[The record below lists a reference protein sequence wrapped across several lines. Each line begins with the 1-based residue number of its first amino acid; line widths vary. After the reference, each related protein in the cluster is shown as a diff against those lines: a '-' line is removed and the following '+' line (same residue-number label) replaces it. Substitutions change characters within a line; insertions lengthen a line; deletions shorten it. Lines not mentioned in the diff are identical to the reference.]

1 MRASRSALI
10 GSTVAVAL
18 ALAGRAESVTGL
30 VTPPRA
36 QVQGAITA
44 ATPASA
50 HPLAAAAQI
59 PEIGRG
65 PQVKIVTPRVD
76 QPLADPIVIQ
86 ALIRATPGRSVVK
99 VSAFLNDQELGVRN
113 RPPFR
118 WVVPRP
124 PDTTAVHVRVI
135 AVDDA
140 GAESQVEEM
149 ITRTPGM
156 RFSAEVPAVTL
167 NLAAI
172 DGNERFISN
181 LRADEIVIRDNG
193 EVQEVLDFAHA
204 EAPLRISILVDRSRS
219 MADKMDETLVALN
232 KFLGQL
238 GPDDHVKLMGFNQ
251 RITSYTPFTNM
262 HDLVG
267 SFAQAIEA
275 DGSTAL
281 FDAVLYGYR
290 QLATFSDARERRVI
304 FLMTDGDDQSS
315 RTALEPALEQ
325 VRNGGVTIFALGQ
338 GEALD
343 DGDLRDV
350 LREMADETGGEAF
363 FEKDEDKLDRV
374 FEQIA
379 GAMRALYLVSYRPTN
394 PTPGWHGIEVE
405 VKRPNLR
412 LRHKPGYE
420 RTPGG
425 SP

>member
-1 MRASRSALI
+1 
-10 GSTVAVAL
+10 
-18 ALAGRAESVTGL
+18 
-30 VTPPRA
+30 
-36 QVQGAITA
+36 
-44 ATPASA
+44 
-50 HPLAAAAQI
+50 
-59 PEIGRG
+59 
-65 PQVKIVTPRVD
+65 
-76 QPLADPIVIQ
+76 
-86 ALIRATPGRSVVK
+86 
-99 VSAFLNDQELGVRN
+99 
-113 RPPFR
+113 
-118 WVVPRP
+118 
-124 PDTTAVHVRVI
+124 
-135 AVDDA
+135 
-140 GAESQVEEM
+140 
-149 ITRTPGM
+149 
-156 RFSAEVPAVTL
+156 
-167 NLAAI
+167 
-172 DGNERFISN
+172 
-181 LRADEIVIRDNG
+181 
-193 EVQEVLDFAHA
+193 
-204 EAPLRISILVDRSRS
+204 
-219 MADKMDETLVALN
+219 
-232 KFLGQL
+232 
-238 GPDDHVKLMGFNQ
+238 MGFNQ

-405 VKRPNLR
+405 VNRPNLR

-420 RTPGG
+420 RAPGG

>member
-10 GSTVAVAL
+10 GTTVAVAL
-18 ALAGRAESVTGL
+18 ALAGSAESVTGL
-30 VTPPRA
+30 VTSPRA

-59 PEIGRG
+59 PEVGRG

-86 ALIRATPGRSVVK
+86 ALIRAAPGRSVVK

-140 GAESQVEEM
+140 GAESQVAEM

-193 EVQEVLDFAHA
+193 EVQEVLDFAQA

-238 GPDDHVKLMGFNQ
+238 GP
-251 RITSYTPFTNM
+251 R
-262 HDLVG
+262 
-267 SFAQAIEA
+267 
-275 DGSTAL
+275 
-281 FDAVLYGYR
+281 
-290 QLATFSDARERRVI
+290 
-304 FLMTDGDDQSS
+304 
-315 RTALEPALEQ
+315 
-325 VRNGGVTIFALGQ
+325 
-338 GEALD
+338 
-343 DGDLRDV
+343 
-350 LREMADETGGEAF
+350 
-363 FEKDEDKLDRV
+363 
-374 FEQIA
+374 
-379 GAMRALYLVSYRPTN
+379 
-394 PTPGWHGIEVE
+394 
-405 VKRPNLR
+405 
-412 LRHKPGYE
+412 
-420 RTPGG
+420 
-425 SP
+425 

>member
-1 MRASRSALI
+1 MA
-10 GSTVAVAL
+10 
-18 ALAGRAESVTGL
+18 L
-30 VTPPRA
+30 VTPPRG
-36 QVQGAITA
+36 QIQGAATSAMPPA
-44 ATPASA
+44 APASA
-50 HPLAAAAQI
+50 HPLTSAPQLPGI
-59 PEIGRG
+59 SRG

-86 ALIRATPGRSVVK
+86 ALIRAAPGRSVVK
-99 VSAFLNDQELGVRN
+99 VSAFLNDQDLGVRN

-124 PDTTAVHVRVI
+124 PDTIAVHVKVV
-135 AVDDA
+135 AVDDV
-140 GAESQVEEM
+140 GAESQVEEV
-149 ITRTPGM
+149 ITRAPGM
-156 RFSAEVPAVTL
+156 RFTAEVPAVTL
-167 NLAAI
+167 NLTAI

-193 EVQEVLDFAHA
+193 KLQEILDFAHG
-204 EAPLRISILVDRSRS
+204 EAPLRISLLVDRSRS

-232 KFLGQL
+232 KFLALL
-238 GPDDHVKLMGFNQ
+238 GPDDHVKLMGFNE

-275 DGSTAL
+275 NGSTAL

-290 QLATFSDARERRVI
+290 QLATLSGARERRVI

-315 RTALEPALEQ
+315 RSALEQVLEQ

-350 LREMADETGGEAF
+350 LREMANETGGEAF
-363 FEKDEDKLDRV
+363 FEKDADKLDVV

-394 PTPGWHGIEVE
+394 LTPGWHGIEVE
-405 VKRPNLR
+405 VNRPNLR

-420 RTPGG
+420 RTPGE
-425 SP
+425 SR